1 LEEKIKEKIN
11 PNFKDKVTLQ
21 NERDLFV
28 RYLFPCHVK
37 M

>member
-11 PNFKDKVTLQ
+11 PDFKDKVTLQ

-28 RYLFPCHVK
+28 RYLFLV

>member
-11 PNFKDKVTLQ
+11 PDFKDKVTLQ
-21 NERDLFV
+21 MKGIFLSGISFLV
-28 RYLFPCHVK
+28 